1 MQKINHVVNTEYKKI
16 EKQKQN
22 QEQTPAFTAQTETQQ
37 PEKLPN
43 VTPTYSVKTPI
54 SYQKTEDL
62 NLPYGFKGH
71 CYKLANGQRIVIVP
85 QEGVTLVKTYV
96 GTGSMNEPDKVR
108 GISHYIE
115 HNLFNGSE
123 GLEAGEFFGT
133 VNKMGAETNASTSFA
148 VTDYFISSNLLK
160 ENDLEDKIRLHA
172 SMITSPKFAVEMLE
186 KEKGI
191 VNSEINMY
199 QGYADMVGFN
209 KTLKNLFHIQS
220 TSPDLIAGTTSNINN
235 ITREDVV
242 DYYNNNYYPANMV
255 TVITGDVNPDE
266 TMKLISKYFNNTN
279 KNTHPRK
286 FEDLKP
292 LEKTIREDITTDKT
306 TATRI
311 SMGFVGPQNNDS
323 KGGACAGAL
332 FELLTS
338 PTTGRMNQGLKQ
350 YDTRVDVFTEKIGSR
365 PNDPTATMFEVETNE
380 KNCEKVLQ
388 EMFNQIHSIIT
399 NPPSDDE
406 MQMIK
411 KSLLNARASRFESS
425 FGINSAVGHSLLDG
439 NTDSV
444 TDYENIVNSMTKED
458 LVNAAKQ
465 FLDLNK
471 TAITVVHPDKAKTD
485 NNVSFT
491 GNLKKQAINPDNVS
505 RYSLHNNFDV
515 VLNNSKTDLGA
526 FDIIFDVP
534 KGMENTNPATT
545 RLLQI
550 MIEEGTKNKT
560 DLELE
565 KELSKD
571 GIALDITAAS
581 NSFVAVHGR
590 FAANDM
596 QKALQTTQEILQNP
610 NFTPENFEYAKN
622 KLLSKLE
629 IQEKSPADKLNKE
642 LFPNHPVGN
651 TKEDIIEGLK
661 SVTLD
666 DVKNL
671 YSYIMTSPQGSISV
685 SAPFDKNPE
694 LQNIVFNEVGKFPT
708 VQKNTPYLE
717 DLYKPITET
726 KVLTDVDTK
735 NQASIVQAYTY
746 KVNGNMKDRVAIKL
760 MNNILGGNSSSR
772 LFNDLREKQQLA
784 YGVGSTSHSIG
795 NMGMI
800 KLNIGTT
807 TENKDTNEISYDN
820 IQKSIDGFNKHIQRI
835 KTEKVSEAELE
846 EAKLYY
852 KNIILTMNET
862 SEDKNA
868 SLSDGMQ
875 SFYGPLAD
883 NELLKIIDEIT
894 VDDIYNAANYVFAG
908 KPMYSIL
915 ATENTLKANEEYFKT
930 LIK

>member
-1 MQKINHVVNTEYKKI
+1 MQKINNIVNTEYKKI
-16 EKQKQN
+16 DKQKQN
-22 QEQTPAFTAQTETQQ
+22 QEQIPAFTAQTEVQQ
-37 PEKLPN
+37 IEKLPN
-43 VTPTYSVKTPI
+43 VTPTYNVKTPI
-54 SYQKTEDL
+54 GYQKTEDI

-71 CYKLANGQRIVIVP
+71 CYKLANGQRVVIVP

-96 GTGSMNEPDKVR
+96 GTGAMNEPDNVR

-115 HNLFNGSE
+115 HNLFNGSD

-160 ENDLEDKIRLHA
+160 QDDLENKIRLHA
-172 SMITSPKFAVEMLE
+172 SMITSPKFAIEMLE

-199 QGYADMVGFN
+199 QGYADMIGFN
-209 KTLKNLFHIQS
+209 RTLKNLFNIQS
-220 TSPDLIAGTTSNINN
+220 TSPDLIAGTTNNINN

-292 LEKTIREDITTDKT
+292 LEKTVRQDITTDKT
-306 TATRI
+306 KATQI
-311 SMGFVGPQNNDS
+311 SMGFVGPQNNDTKS
-323 KGGACAGAL
+323 GVYAGAL
-332 FELLTS
+332 FELLTTS
-338 PTTGRMNQGLKQ
+338 TTGRISQGLKQ
-350 YDTRVDVFTEKIGSR
+350 YDTRAHIFTEKIGSR
-365 PNDPTATMFEVETNE
+365 PTDPTAIVFEVETNE

-388 EMFNQIHSIIT
+388 EMFNQIHSVIT
-399 NPPSDDE
+399 NPPTDEE
-406 MQMIK
+406 MQIIK
-411 KSLLNARASRFESS
+411 KSMLNARANRFESS
-425 FGINSAVGHSLLDG
+425 FGINSAIGSALLDG
-439 NTDSV
+439 NIDTITDF
-444 TDYENIVNSMTKED
+444 ENIVNSMTKDD

-471 TAITVVHPDKAKTD
+471 TAITVMHPDKSKAD
-485 NNVSFT
+485 NNISFT
-491 GNLKKQAINPDNVS
+491 GNMQKQAINPDNLS
-505 RYSLHNNFDV
+505 RYTLHNNFDV

-534 KGMENTNPATT
+534 NRMNNINPATP

-550 MIEEGTKNKT
+550 MIEEGTKDKT

-565 KELSKD
+565 TELSKD

-581 NSFVAVHGR
+581 NGFVAVHGR

-622 KLLSKLE
+622 KLLTKLE
-629 IQEKSPADKLNKE
+629 VQEKSAGDKLNKE
-642 LFPNHPVGN
+642 LFPNHPIGN
-651 TKEDIIEGLK
+651 TKEEIIEALK

-671 YSYIMTSPQGSISV
+671 YNYIMTSPQGHIAV
-685 SAPFDKNPE
+685 SAPFDRQPE
-694 LQNIVFNEVGKFPT
+694 LKNVVFNEVGKFPT

-717 DLYKPITET
+717 DLYRPITET
-726 KVLTDVDTK
+726 KVLTDTDTK

-746 KVNGNMKDRVAIKL
+746 KVNGNIKDRVAIKL
-760 MNNILGGNSSSR
+760 MNNILGGNTSSR

-784 YGVGSTSHSIG
+784 YSVGSVSHSIG

-820 IQKSIDGFNKHIQRI
+820 VQKSIDGFNKHIQRI
-835 KTEKVSEAELE
+835 TTEKVSEAELE

-852 KNIILTMNET
+852 KNVILSMNET

-868 SLSDGMQ
+868 SISDGMQ
-875 SFYGPLAD
+875 GFYGPLTD
-883 NELLKIIDEIT
+883 NELLKVVDEIT

-908 KPMYSIL
+908 KPTYSIL

>member
-1 MQKINHVVNTEYKKI
+1 MQKINQVINPEYKKI

-22 QEQTPAFTAQTETQQ
+22 NEQTPTFTAQTETSQI
-37 PEKLPN
+37 EKLPN
-43 VTPTYSVKTPI
+43 VTPTYNIKTPI

-62 NLPYGFKGH
+62 NLPYGLKGH
-71 CYKLANGQRIVIVP
+71 SYKLANGQRVVIVP
-85 QEGVTLVKTYV
+85 QEGTTLVKTYV
-96 GTGSMNEPDKVR
+96 GTGSMNEPDNVR

-148 VTDYFISSNLLK
+148 VTDYYISSNLLK
-160 ENDLEDKIRLHA
+160 ENDLENKIKLHA

-199 QGYADMVGFN
+199 QGYADLIGFN
-209 KTLKNLFHIQS
+209 RTLKNLFNIKS
-220 TSPDLIAGTTSNINN
+220 TSPDLVAGITQNINN

-255 TVITGDVNPDE
+255 TVITGDVDPDE

-279 KNTHPRK
+279 KNNHPRK

-292 LEKTIREDITTDKT
+292 LEKTVREDITTDKT
-306 TATRI
+306 PATQI
-311 SMGFVGPQNNDS
+311 SMGFVGPQNNNS
-323 KGGACAGAL
+323 KGGACTNAL
-332 FELLTS
+332 FELLVA
-338 PTTGRMNQGLKQ
+338 PTTGRVNQGLKT
-350 YDTRVDVFTEKIGSR
+350 YDTRADVFTEKIGCR
-365 PNDPTATMFEVETNE
+365 PNDPIAIVFEAETNE
-380 KNCEKVLQ
+380 QNCEKVIQ
-388 EMFNQIHSIIT
+388 EMYNQIYSVIT
-399 NPPSDDE
+399 NPPTDDD

-425 FGINSAVGHSLLDG
+425 FGVNGAIGGALLDG
-439 NTDSV
+439 NIDAV
-444 TDYENIVNSMTKED
+444 TDYENIVNSLTKD
-458 LVNAAKQ
+458 DIVNAAKQ
-465 FLDLNK
+465 YLDLNK
-471 TAITVVHPDKAKTD
+471 TAITVMHPDKSKAN

-491 GNLKKQAINPDNVS
+491 GNVKKQAINPDNVT
-505 RYSLHNNFDV
+505 RYNLHNNFDV
-515 VLNNSKTDLGA
+515 VLNNSKTDLCA
-526 FDIIFDVP
+526 FDLMFDVP
-534 KGMENTNPATT
+534 EGMKNINPATPS
-545 RLLQI
+545 LLQI
-550 MIEEGTKNKT
+550 MIEEGTKDKT

-565 KELSKD
+565 KELSKN
-571 GIALDITAAS
+571 GIALDITAS
-581 NSFVAVHGR
+581 SSSFVSVHGR
-590 FAANDM
+590 FSANDM

-610 NFTPENFEYAKN
+610 NFTPENFEYAKS

-629 IQEKSPADKLNKE
+629 IQDKSPADKLNKE
-642 LFPNHPVGN
+642 LFPNHTVGR

-666 DVKNL
+666 DIKNL
-671 YSYIMTSPQGSISV
+671 YSYIMTNPQGSIAV
-685 SAPFDKNPE
+685 SAPFDRNPDLKNV
-694 LQNIVFNEVGKFPT
+694 VFNEIGKYPT

-726 KVLTDVDTK
+726 KVLTDTDTK
-735 NQASIVQAYTY
+735 NQASIVEAYTY
-746 KVNGNMKDRVAIKL
+746 KVNGNIKDRVAIKL

-784 YGVGSTSHSIG
+784 YSVGSISHSIG

-807 TENKDTNEISYDN
+807 TENKDTNEISYEN

-846 EAKLYY
+846 EAKLYF
-852 KNIILTMNET
+852 KNVILTMNET

-868 SLSDGMQ
+868 SLADGLEG
-875 SFYGPLAD
+875 FYGPLFD
-883 NELLKIIDEIT
+883 NELLKVVDEIT

-908 KPMYSIL
+908 KPVYSIL
-915 ATENTLKANEEYFKT
+915 ATENSLKANEEYLKNLT
-930 LIK
+930 K